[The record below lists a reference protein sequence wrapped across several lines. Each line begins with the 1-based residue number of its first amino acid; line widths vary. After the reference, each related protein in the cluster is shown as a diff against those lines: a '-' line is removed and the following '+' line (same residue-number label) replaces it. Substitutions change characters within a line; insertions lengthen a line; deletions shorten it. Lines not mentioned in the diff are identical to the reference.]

1 MLVKVQK
8 WGNSLAVRIPKAFAG
23 EINIFENSSV
33 NLTLIDG
40 SINLK
45 PTENIYEYRLD
56 DLVEQVNEN
65 NLHSEYDSGKP
76 EGKEIW

>member
-8 WGNSLAVRIPKAFAG
+8 WGNSLAVRIPRAFAG
-23 EINIFENSSV
+23 EINISENSSV

>member
-8 WGNSLAVRIPKAFAG
+8 WGNSLAVRIPRAFAG
-23 EINIFENSSV
+23 EINISENSSV

-56 DLVEQVNEN
+56 DLVEQVTEN

>member
-23 EINIFENSSV
+23 EINISENSSV

-45 PTENIYEYRLD
+45 PTENNYEYKLD
-56 DLVEQVNEN
+56 DLIEKVNES
-65 NLHSEYDSGKP
+65 NLHGEYDSGKP
-76 EGKEIW
+76 EGNEIW

>member
-8 WGNSLAVRIPKAFAG
+8 WGNSLAVRIPRAFAG
-23 EINIFENSSV
+23 EINITENSSV

-45 PTENIYEYRLD
+45 PIENNYECNLE
-56 DLVEQVNEN
+56 DLIEQVNES
-65 NLHSEYDSGKP
+65 NLHSEYNSGKP

>member
-23 EINIFENSSV
+23 EIRISENSSV
-33 NLTLIDG
+33 KLTLNDG
-40 SINLK
+40 TISIK
-45 PTENIYEYRLD
+45 PVENSYEYKLD
-56 DLVEQVNEN
+56 DLVDQVNEAN
-65 NLHSEYDSGKP
+65 VHSEYDTGEP

>member
-23 EINIFENSSV
+23 EIRISENSSV
-33 NLTLIDG
+33 KLTLNDG
-40 SINLK
+40 TISIK
-45 PTENIYEYRLD
+45 PVENSYEYKLD
-56 DLVEQVNEN
+56 DLVDQVNEAN
-65 NLHSEYDSGKP
+65 VHSEYDTGKP

>member
-8 WGNSLAVRIPKAFAG
+8 WDNSLAVRIPRAFAG
-23 EINIFENSSV
+23 EINITENSSV

-45 PTENIYEYRLD
+45 PIENNYECNLE
-56 DLVEQVNEN
+56 DLIEQVNES
-65 NLHSEYDSGKP
+65 NLHSEYNSGKP

>member
-23 EINIFENSSV
+23 EIKISENSSV
-33 NLTLIDG
+33 NLTVLDG
-40 SINLK
+40 SISIK
-45 PTENIYEYRLD
+45 PVEDCYEYKLE
-56 DLVEQVNEN
+56 DLVDQVNETN
-65 NLHSEYDSGKP
+65 IHDEYDTGKP

>member
-23 EINIFENSSV
+23 EINISENSSV

-45 PTENIYEYRLD
+45 PTENNYEYKLD
-56 DLVEQVNEN
+56 DLIEQVNES
-65 NLHSEYDSGKP
+65 NLHGEYDSGKP
-76 EGKEIW
+76 EGNEIW

>member
-23 EINIFENSSV
+23 EINITENSSV

-45 PTENIYEYRLD
+45 PAESNYEYKLD
-56 DLVEQVNEN
+56 DLIEQVNER

-76 EGKEIW
+76 EGNEIW

>member
-23 EINIFENSSV
+23 EINITENSSV

-40 SINLK
+40 TINLK
-45 PTENIYEYRLD
+45 PTENNYEYRLD
-56 DLVEQVNEN
+56 DLVEQVNER
-65 NLHSEYDSGKP
+65 NLHSEYDNGKP

>member
-23 EINIFENSSV
+23 EINITENSSV

-45 PTENIYEYRLD
+45 PTENNYEYRLD
-56 DLVEQVNEN
+56 DLIEQVNES

>member
-23 EINIFENSSV
+23 EIKISENSSV
-33 NLTLIDG
+33 NLTVLDG
-40 SINLK
+40 SISIK
-45 PTENIYEYRLD
+45 PVEDCYEYKID
-56 DLVEQVNEN
+56 DLVNQVNEAN
-65 NLHSEYDSGKP
+65 AHGEYDTGKS